1 MEQLVKLGCWLWI
14 RQSYCISFK
23 FHKYG
28 NLIVVMWGGHHNL
41 INIYLVL
48 MSNAGWCRQLTLMVQ
63 NKQFTYIFSY
73 GNDKTIRAVWQNVK
87 YGWVQTK
94 GSCTP
99 LAIFVLSL
107 KLFLKQFNSCSA
119 WKKYMFYDLGHLLLF
134 LNVTKLFK
142 ILTTKSVLPLV
153 YFFFFFNL
161 NLFILIGG

>member
-14 RQSYCISFK
+14 IQSYCISFK

-48 MSNAGWCRQLTLMVQ
+48 MSNAGWCGQLTLMVQ

-73 GNDKTIRAVWQNVK
+73 ENDKTIRAVWQNVK

-119 WKKYMFYDLGHLLLF
+119 WKKYM
-134 LNVTKLFK
+134 
-142 ILTTKSVLPLV
+142 ILWPWTFITIFECDKS
-153 YFFFFFNL
+153 F
-161 NLFILIGG
+161 